1 MNKPLIGIST
11 CFEKQGAHYYHQAG
25 DKYIAAISNVFNGL
39 PLLIPAIG
47 SKIHRQKLLESLDG
61 ILFTGSYSNIEPHH
75 YGGPESD
82 DGTKHDPKRDAT
94 MLPLIKDAVD
104 FGVPILAICRGFQEM
119 NVALGGTLHQ
129 KVHSVPDMMD
139 HREDST
145 LDLDGQYGFSHK
157 ISITPHGVLDQISD
171 DKKPWVNSVH
181 WQGINQLA
189 NGLTVEATSQDGL
202 VESFSVTDSP
212 SFALAVQWH
221 PEWQVMKTPFY
232 KSIFEKF
239 GDACITHG

>member
-1 MNKPLIGIST
+1 M
-11 CFEKQGAHYYHQAG
+11 
-25 DKYIAAISNVFNGL
+25 DK
-39 PLLIPAIG
+39 
-47 SKIHRQKLLESLDG
+47 
-61 ILFTGSYSNIEPHH
+61 
-75 YGGPESD
+75 
-82 DGTKHDPKRDAT
+82 
-94 MLPLIKDAVD
+94 
-104 FGVPILAICRGFQEM
+104 
-119 NVALGGTLHQ
+119 
-129 KVHSVPDMMD
+129 
-139 HREDST
+139 
-145 LDLDGQYGFSHK
+145 
-157 ISITPHGVLDQISD
+157 ISD

-181 WQGINQLA
+181 WQGINQLG

>member
-1 MNKPLIGIST
+1 
-11 CFEKQGAHYYHQAG
+11 
-25 DKYIAAISNVFNGL
+25 
-39 PLLIPAIG
+39 
-47 SKIHRQKLLESLDG
+47 
-61 ILFTGSYSNIEPHH
+61 
-75 YGGPESD
+75 
-82 DGTKHDPKRDAT
+82 
-94 MLPLIKDAVD
+94 
-104 FGVPILAICRGFQEM
+104 M

-139 HREDST
+139 HRADSN
-145 LDLDGQYGFSHK
+145 LNLEGQYGFAHE
-157 ISITPHGVLDQISD
+157 ISITPHGILDQISG

-181 WQGINQLA
+181 WQGINQLG